1 MKQKIILF
9 TLLVFSF
16 IGYSQIGS
24 EYDGGIKVDAMEEE
38 RRLTDDEFERAK
50 ELYFKMLDSKDW
62 KNKLKSEDKL
72 TLIVNKRSDFRG
84 FVAYEK
90 NIDDDKI
97 QTWVTNNVPSKN
109 RKQAKKLL
117 SKLVV
122 IKNKINQDNAEV
134 IQLMKKAGYEFQEI
148 HRLAL
153 KRLESNKK

>member
-38 RRLTDDEFERAK
+38 RRLTDVEFERAK
-50 ELYFKMLDSKDW
+50 ELYLKMTDSKDW
-62 KNKLKSEDKL
+62 KTRGKLEDKL
-72 TLIVNKRSDFRG
+72 ALIVNKRSDFRG

-90 NIDDDKI
+90 DIDANKI
-97 QTWVTNNVPSKN
+97 QTWVTNNVPNKN
-109 RKQAKKLL
+109 RKRAKKLL
-117 SKLVV
+117 SKLVI

-134 IQLMKKAGYEFQEI
+134 LQLMKKAGD
-148 HRLAL
+148 
-153 KRLESNKK
+153 